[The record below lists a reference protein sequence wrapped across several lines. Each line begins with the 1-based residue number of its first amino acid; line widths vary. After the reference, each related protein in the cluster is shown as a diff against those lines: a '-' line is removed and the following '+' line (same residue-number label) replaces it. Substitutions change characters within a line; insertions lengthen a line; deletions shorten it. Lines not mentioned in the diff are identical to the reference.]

1 MRARGIGLGLLL
13 LLLLGWAPAGAE
25 TRVGVRT
32 GDHPG
37 FGRIVFDWAA
47 APAYRVEER
56 EGVAILRFPSGGV
69 VDLSGARRLPRNLL
83 GVREAEGGIE
93 LRLAP
98 GARLRH
104 FRNGPKVA
112 VDILDPTPEA
122 AAAARAQSAAPAPA
136 PASRPAAAPAVAAT
150 PAVAPP
156 AAATPPAVPPSVRPA
171 EASNAPA
178 AARPQPADAPAA
190 PRSAMPAA
198 AAPTPAPAAP
208 TPAPAAPAAAI
219 PAPPP
224 LAAPAASRPET
235 ARPQPAES
243 QPPRPV
249 AAPALAASPA
259 FVAPTPAP
267 EVPPAA
273 ARPASAPEPAAA
285 RPASPASVAPPPATV
300 TLPSL
305 AGPAPIRAR
314 LVPRPGLASALRLP
328 GTAEVGA
335 AAFRRGERVLLVLDT
350 ERPLELGTLPA
361 DRAYQGAEV
370 QRLPGAVVLSWP
382 LPADQRLTLTRE
394 NGDWLVTPGPRVSGV
409 IEANGIRPRA
419 ESGLLVL
426 PAPRAARVVALTDAQ
441 TGLPLLVGTL
451 LQEGARQAVTRSHAE
466 FDLIETFLGAAVL
479 ARSDGIGLRAGAERF
494 VLAGAGN
501 PVQAVTAAME
511 GAASL
516 TRSFDFPAEPAPA
529 LLERL
534 RAQQAAIAAAPP
546 LRRAALRLQAAETLL
561 ALGLPQ
567 EAQAMLRVAGQENAE
582 ALQDPRLHFLSGA
595 AALLAGRT
603 GEASGLD
610 APMPPSDEVMLWRAA
625 REAVEGEMR
634 PAAAGFAAAAP
645 LLLAYPE
652 GLRRR
657 LLPLAAEAMAAGGE
671 PEAARRLLARA
682 GADPALLLAQ
692 ALLAEAEGQE
702 ERALELFEA
711 AANTRDRLMR
721 ARALR
726 LGVERRLAMGR
737 LDAEGAAQALE
748 RALGAWRGDAQEL
761 RTRERIA
768 ALRREAGQPRAAL
781 EMLRETAQLFP
792 EQAAALRPRLQE
804 AFLHALETE
813 APLQALALHEAHP
826 ELLPAGETGR
836 AALERLAQRLLALDL
851 ADRAAAMLARA
862 MEPLPAGEARA
873 ALGADLAALHMAERN
888 AEAALAA
895 LAASGA
901 RGLSTPLIERRAI
914 LAARAQAQR
923 GQHASAAEALAALG
937 PAGDRALAE
946 ILMDARDH
954 AGAAAALARHLA
966 ASAPPPPAPLP
977 AAAQRDALRLAAL
990 LALAGDEAGLAQHRA
1005 RFAGRLSEPALAQGF
1020 EALTADPVRGLADL
1034 PRIARELE
1042 LFRGLPARGAPLRTA
1057 QNAPR

>member
-13 LLLLGWAPAGAE
+13 LLLLAGAPAGAE

-56 EGVAILRFPSGGV
+56 EGVAILRFPPGAV

-112 VDILDPTPEA
+112 VDILDPTPETA
-122 AAAARAQSAAPAPA
+122 APARAQAAAPAPA
-136 PASRPAAAPAVAAT
+136 PTRPAAPAPAARPPAAAPAAAPPPAVPPPARPAEASAAPAAARLQPAEALVAPRPAPPAAAAPASAVPAAATPTPTAPAPAAASPVTPPLAAPAMPRAETPRPQPAEVQPARPAAAPAV
-150 PAVAPP
+150 
-156 AAATPPAVPPSVRPA
+156 TPPPPH
-171 EASNAPA
+171 
-178 AARPQPADAPAA
+178 AA
-190 PRSAMPAA
+190 P
-198 AAPTPAPAAP
+198 
-208 TPAPAAPAAAI
+208 I
-219 PAPPP
+219 PAPEAPP
-224 LAAPAASRPET
+224 IARAA
-235 ARPQPAES
+235 
-243 QPPRPV
+243 
-249 AAPALAASPA
+249 
-259 FVAPTPAP
+259 
-267 EVPPAA
+267 
-273 ARPASAPEPAAA
+273 EPAAA
-285 RPASPASVAPPPATV
+285 RAAPSAPPAAVAPPPATA

-314 LVPRPGLASALRLP
+314 LVPRPGLASAFRLP

-370 QRLPGAVVLSWP
+370 QRLPGAVVLSWR

-394 NGDWLVTPGPRVSGV
+394 NGDWLVTPGPRLSGV

-501 PVQAVTAAME
+501 PMQAVTAAME

-534 RAQQAAIAAAPP
+534 RAQQAALAAAPP
-546 LRRAALRLQAAETLL
+546 LRRVALRLQAAETLL
-561 ALGLPQ
+561 ALGMPQ

-595 AALLAGRT
+595 AALLAGRA

-657 LLPLAAEAMAAGGE
+657 LLPLAVEAMAAGGE

-682 GADPALLLAQ
+682 GEDPSLLLAQ
-692 ALLAEAEGQE
+692 ALLAEAEGQQ
-702 ERALELFEA
+702 ERALELFDA

-737 LDAEGAAQALE
+737 LDVEGAAQALE

-781 EMLRETAQLFP
+781 EMLRETAQFFP
-792 EQAAALRPRLQE
+792 DQAAALRPRLQE
-804 AFLHALETE
+804 AFLHALESE
-813 APLQALALHEAHP
+813 APLQAVALHEAHP

-836 AALERLAQRLLALDL
+836 AALERLAQRLIALDL

-873 ALGADLAALHMAERN
+873 ALGADLAALHMSERN

-901 RGLSTPLIERRAI
+901 RGLSAPLLERRAI

-937 PAGDRALAE
+937 PAGDRALAD

-966 ASAPPPPAPLP
+966 ASAPPPPTPLS
-977 AAAQRDALRLAAL
+977 ADAQRDALRLAAL

-1005 RFAGRLSEPALAQGF
+1005 RFAGRLSEPALAEGF

-1042 LFRGLPARGAPLRTA
+1042 LFRGIPARPAPLRTA
-1057 QNAPR
+1057 QSAPR

>member
-56 EGVAILRFPSGGV
+56 EGVAILRFPSAGV

-98 GARLRH
+98 GARIRH

-122 AAAARAQSAAPAPA
+122 AAAARAQAAAPAPA
-136 PASRPAAAPAVAAT
+136 PGPAAAPAAT
-150 PAVAPP
+150 
-156 AAATPPAVPPSVRPA
+156 AAAAAPPAVPPSSRPV
-171 EASNAPA
+171 EASA
-178 AARPQPADAPAA
+178 AAAAPRAQPADAPVAARPAA
-190 PRSAMPAA
+190 PAAATPTPAVPAPA

-208 TPAPAAPAAAI
+208 APAAAT
-219 PAPPP
+219 PAAPL
-224 LAAPAASRPET
+224 LAAPATLRPE
-235 ARPQPAES
+235 APRPQPAES
-243 QPPRPV
+243 APPRPV
-249 AAPALAASPA
+249 AAPAMAPAPVIAAPSPA
-259 FVAPTPAP
+259 LEAPP
-267 EVPPAA
+267 A
-273 ARPASAPEPAAA
+273 ARPASAPEPAPA
-285 RPASPASVAPPPATV
+285 RPAPPASVAPPPATA

-546 LRRAALRLQAAETLL
+546 LRRAGLRLQAAETLL

-595 AALLAGRT
+595 AALLAGRA

-682 GADPALLLAQ
+682 GEDPALLLAQ

-781 EMLRETAQLFP
+781 EMLREAAQLFP

-836 AALERLAQRLLALDL
+836 GALERLAQRLLALDL

-901 RGLSTPLIERRAI
+901 RGLSAPLIERRAI